1 MNQKMNYDDLKYFT
15 ESTYVETDFSAKKKI
30 LQSFLMILK
39 QKKMTMEEAKASEED
54 FNKYLNLIRRGK
66 KSEKRKRSCQ
76 ILIFFSMEEMIL
88 SNLQKTMV
96 Q

>member
-1 MNQKMNYDDLKYFT
+1 MNQKINYDDLKYFT
-15 ESTYVETDFSAKKKI
+15 KSTGVETDFSAKTNPIVFFNDIKTKKI
-30 LQSFLMILK
+30 K
-39 QKKMTMEEAKASEED
+39 MEEAKASEED

-76 ILIFFSMEEMIL
+76 ILIFFLMEEMIL

>member
-1 MNQKMNYDDLKYFT
+1 
-15 ESTYVETDFSAKKKI
+15 
-30 LQSFLMILK
+30 MILK

-76 ILIFFSMEEMIL
+76 ILIFFLMEEMIL
-88 SNLQKTMV
+88 SNL
-96 Q
+96 